1 MNSGTTTFHV
11 QIQYQHNFSCST
23 ITLRSSFLMHNT
35 CSGWSVQ
42 RTHWHRMKEQKKNA
56 TIWMKIVFFFCVY
69 ISYVNRL
76 QAPAYSRNT
85 MCVCDVKLRVC
96 IIRATCTLCDAMTL
110 SLRCHQTVVVKHAKT
125 SARRSPVGV
134 EPKPKTSNK
143 WNGSQRER
151 RRATNDVSQTSNIND
166 SALIY

>member
-1 MNSGTTTFHV
+1 MFWLV
-11 QIQYQHNFSCST
+11 CST
-23 ITLRSSFLMHNT
+23 HTLASNE
-35 CSGWSVQ
+35 
-42 RTHWHRMKEQKKNA
+42 RTEEKRDNLNENCF
-56 TIWMKIVFFFCVY
+56 FFFCVY